1 MPEGIKFGTAT
12 YALHH
17 NKVYF
22 PGSFSFI
29 PARWILNETAGIT
42 TISIAP
48 RAAFAPFSLG
58 ARASIAKTLAY
69 LEMRIVLAKMV
80 YKSNIR
86 GVKGNFLGERNPDLK
101 CGRKEK
107 DQFQMRDAFVALKD
121 ERMVQNRKRIE

>member
-1 MPEGIKFGTAT
+1 MQEGIKFGIAT

-22 PGSFSFI
+22 PNSFNFI
-29 PARWILNETAGIT
+29 PTHWILNETAGIT

-80 YKSNIR
+80 YQFDIR
-86 GVKGNFLGERNPDLK
+86 GVKGNFLGKGEPGL
-101 CGRKEK
+101 GVGKEGK
-107 DQFQMRDAFVALKD
+107 TSIR
-121 ERMVQNRKRIE
+121 